1 MMVEKALKIK
11 VNFQTGERAG
21 GIDPRDRGLL
31 CDPTWQN
38 IDEGVEIRLIT
49 DDRDVERY
57 QNIPGVEVIEGKE
70 AINAEIDKIS
80 PVRYSVTHPELF
92 NESIKQKGIDLKDID
107 HTLPPEKQLE
117 ELHKKGVLGIRRT
130 GPRKL

>member
-1 MMVEKALKIK
+1 MDDTKGGVYDGGKGIKIK

-107 HTLPPEKQLE
+107 HTYPLRNSWKSCT
-117 ELHKKGVLGIRRT
+117 KRGYWV
-130 GPRKL
+130 